1 MAIKDL
7 ETKAI
12 KDLKTSSLKT
22 SFFNVYS
29 TETQQIMIK
38 SKQLYESDNFHVIY
52 LYFSNYCK
60 KTVKLCEVYS
70 KFRYFHIT
78 SHMSNLI

>member
-22 SFFNVYS
+22 SFFNVNS
-29 TETQQIMIK
+29 TETQQ
-38 SKQLYESDNFHVIY
+38 
-52 LYFSNYCK
+52 
-60 KTVKLCEVYS
+60 
-70 KFRYFHIT
+70 
-78 SHMSNLI
+78 